1 MTTLTGSN
9 SPPTRNVE
17 PQCARFRSCSRRNP
31 PFVGFG
37 NPRPVL
43 DLETCFAPERCAL
56 QSPLFVPATLACTEQ
71 YTARAGRLR
80 LPDESASSK
89 PLLTGFSE
97 NLRKHAE

>member
-9 SPPTRNVE
+9 SLPTRNVE
-17 PQCARFRSCSRRNP
+17 PQCRSLPLLFQTQS

-89 PLLTGFSE
+89 PLPTGFSE